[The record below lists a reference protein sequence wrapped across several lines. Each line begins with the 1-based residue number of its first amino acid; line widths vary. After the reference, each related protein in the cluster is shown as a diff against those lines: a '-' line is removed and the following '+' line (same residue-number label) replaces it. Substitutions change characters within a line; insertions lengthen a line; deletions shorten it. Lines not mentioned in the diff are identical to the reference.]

1 MIAVKSLQRVNPRD
15 VEAPKKYYVQAVS
28 AGKTDLDRLAYLI
41 SNQSTVRKADC
52 YAVLEA
58 LLHNMMDELSQG
70 RIIELGN
77 IGNFQIKVNSEAAE
91 TEEDVTTTLVKRAK
105 VSFRPAKA
113 LRDMLQTVSYRKVS

>member
-1 MIAVKSLQRVNPRD
+1 MIAIKSLQRVNPRN

-41 SNQSTVRKADC
+41 SNQSTVRKPDC

-58 LLHNMMDELSQG
+58 LLHNMMDELREG

-77 IGNFQIKVNSEAAE
+77 IGNFQIGVSSEAAE
-91 TEEDVTTTLVKRAK
+91 TEDDVSSNLVKKAK
-105 VSFRPAKA
+105 VSFRPARA
-113 LRDMLQTVSYRKVS
+113 LREMLKTVNYKKVG

>member
-1 MIAVKSLQRVNPRD
+1 MIALKSMLRVNPRD

-70 RIIELGN
+70 RIIEMGN
-77 IGNFQIKVNSEAAE
+77 IGNFQVKVNSEPAD
-91 TEEDVTTTLVKRAK
+91 TEDEASTTLVKKAK
-105 VSFRPAKA
+105 VNFRPAKA
-113 LRDMLQTVSYRKVS
+113 LRDMLQTVSYKKVS

>member
-1 MIAVKSLQRVNPRD
+1 MLRVNPRD

-70 RIIELGN
+70 RIIEMGN
-77 IGNFQIKVNSEAAE
+77 IGNFQVKVNSEPAD
-91 TEEDVTTTLVKRAK
+91 TEDEASTTLVKKAK
-105 VSFRPAKA
+105 VNFRPAKA
-113 LRDMLQTVSYRKVS
+113 LRDMLQTVSYKKVS

>member
-1 MIAVKSLQRVNPRD
+1 MIQVKSLQRVNPRD
-15 VEAPKKYYVQAVS
+15 VEAPKKFYVQAVS

-58 LLHNMMDELSQG
+58 LLHNMMDELREG

-77 IGNFQIKVNSEAAE
+77 IGNFQIGVSSDAVE
-91 TEEDVTTTLVKRAK
+91 TEEEVTSGLVRKARI
-105 VSFRPAKA
+105 SFRPAKA
-113 LRDMLQTVSYRKVS
+113 LRDLLQTVDYKKVS